1 MQGYGDL
8 VVGICDDE
16 YYVHSIIMET
26 LNANAQNMGLR
37 FSFLHFYSAYGLLSA
52 EETMDCLLLD
62 IDMSVT
68 DGIEAARQLN
78 RRGMLYKIIIITSKT
93 ERFKEGFEIGAF
105 RFVTKP
111 ISDRELCKAIED
123 VHKCRIGVDK
133 IQVYRDGI
141 SYNIMQKDI
150 LFIMANNSSTI
161 VYADNNEF
169 RSGLSLIK
177 WEALLD
183 ARLFYKCH
191 KSYLLNLGA
200 ISDIKNKYA
209 ILKSGDKVEI
219 SRRKMK
225 EIFVKYMEYDTKY
238 R

>member
-68 DGIEAARQLN
+68 DGIEAARQIN

-183 ARLFYKCH
+183 ARLFYKCY
-191 KSYLLNLGA
+191 K
-200 ISDIKNKYA
+200 
-209 ILKSGDKVEI
+209 
-219 SRRKMK
+219 
-225 EIFVKYMEYDTKY
+225 
-238 R
+238 

>member
-150 LFIMANNSSTI
+150 LFIMANNSS
-161 VYADNNEF
+161 

-225 EIFVKYMEYDTKY
+225 EIFIKYMEYDTKY